1 MNGYNLSFVTFK
13 LNKELYGISIDS
25 TREVIQ
31 LCEITGIPNAPLF
44 VDGVINL
51 RGEIIPIIDLHKRFN
66 FPKQD
71 YSEEE
76 ELLRSILIINVNEL
90 TIGIII
96 DKIHRVISIV
106 EGDIQPPPSMIAGVG
121 IEYIMG
127 VVKLNEEIDNLMI
140 LLNEKKLF
148 SKEELLQLTR

>member
-1 MNGYNLSFVTFK
+1 MSENNLSFVTFK
-13 LNKELYGISIDS
+13 LNKELYGINIDS

-31 LCEITGIPNAPLF
+31 LCDVTGIPNAPSF

-51 RGEIIPIIDLHKRFN
+51 RGEIIPIIDLHKRFD
-66 FPKQD
+66 FPMMK
-71 YSEEE
+71 YTEEE
-76 ELLRSILIINVNEL
+76 ELLGSILIINVNEL

-96 DKIHRVISIV
+96 DKIHRVISCA
-106 EGDIQPPPSMIAGVG
+106 EGEIQPPPSMISGVG

-127 VVKLNEEIDNLMI
+127 VVKLNEEVDNLMI

-148 SKEELLQLTR
+148 SKDELLQLSR